1 MATAR
6 NRSERLEEGLDY
18 VTNFLHHRVDPVIA
32 WKLFEHALG
41 PIEPVPTLIERDD
54 DVPAFSV
61 LMDETRI
68 LQRAARPNARGAD
81 VDPRERVGGR
91 AEIRDLPQQ

>member
-6 NRSERLEEGLDY
+6 NRSEPLEEGLDY

-61 LMDETRI
+61 VMDETRI
-68 LQRAARPNARGAD
+68 LAARPNARGAD